1 MYIVFLQAKDI
12 HKKKMEVMAIHVR
25 PMITAP
31 ILKNP
36 FVFLFQNQ
44 IS

>member
-31 ILKNP
+31 ILKIHLFF
-36 FVFLFQNQ
+36 FVPKPN
-44 IS
+44 